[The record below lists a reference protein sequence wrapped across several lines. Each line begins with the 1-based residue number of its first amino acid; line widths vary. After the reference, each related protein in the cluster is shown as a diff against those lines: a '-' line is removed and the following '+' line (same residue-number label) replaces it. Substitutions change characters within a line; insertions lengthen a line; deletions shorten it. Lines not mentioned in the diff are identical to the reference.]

1 MGKINWRGKQTDKF
15 RGRFDHQ
22 LIFNEIYQLGGLL
35 PKLVRQGNKL
45 FEMEVSKKGVITKTI
60 FRDT

>member
-1 MGKINWRGKQTDKF
+1 MGKINWRGKQNDKF
-15 RGRFDHQ
+15 RGRFYHQ